1 MQSNV
6 TEFPITQ
13 DREWRKHE
21 QGYREKLGG
30 HGVPEEVIES
40 IVADMKV
47 FHYEVFSGSPAV
59 EIAVPVDLGLT
70 KAQYDWLYKAVLG
83 EFGSYRDVMEEKLV
97 AAREL
102 YLDQVLLRHGY
113 RAR

>member
-1 MQSNV
+1 MSSNV
-6 TEFPITQ
+6 TDFPLTQ

-30 HGVPEEVIES
+30 HGVPAADIES
-40 IVADMKV
+40 IVAEMKI

-59 EIAVPVDLGLT
+59 EIDVPADLGLT

-83 EFGSYRDVMEEKLV
+83 EFGRYRDTMQDKLV

-102 YLDQVLLRHGY
+102 YLDQVLLKHGY
-113 RAR
+113 RAG